1 MDIIDVEVLNIGTS
15 LTGGKKELHVG
26 KGTLNIREAVR
37 NSNTATSVVIPL
49 VYEPKSYKK
58 GFVRMTAT
66 IKESAVNDTS
76 KNAVVATAAS
86 DEVKSIAPE
95 TSKKV
100 EPAIASDTK
109 PATEEVSKK
118 VEPVSGGSVAA
129 VDTSKK
135 TDPTPPSSNAT
146 VKSDT
151 TADTKPVAADVSKKV
166 VPDDDDEE
174 ELKILPVNGS
184 QKYFITKITAK
195 DIKNVEMLGSND
207 NFLQLNIGNK
217 WSAETTVLEGSG
229 ATASWNFTVEKDKK
243 MAIELSNQEVLTYS
257 LTHSLTYLLTHLLT
271 HSLHYSLTHSLTY
284 SLTHSLR
291 LQVTI

>member
-15 LTGGKKELHVG
+15 LAGGKKELHVG

-37 NSNTATSVVIPL
+37 NSNTGTHSLTYSLIYSVTYSLTYTATSVLIPL
-49 VYEPKSYKK
+49 IYEPKSYKK

-66 IKESAVNDTS
+66 IKDAAVNDTS

-86 DEVKSIAPE
+86 EEVKSIAPE
-95 TSKKV
+95 TSKKAETV
-100 EPAIASDTK
+100 IASDTK
-109 PATEEVSKK
+109 PA
-118 VEPVSGGSVAA
+118 A

-135 TDPTPPSSNAT
+135 ADATPPSSNAA
-146 VKSDT
+146 VKSDNT
-151 TADTKPVAADVSKKV
+151 PANTKPVAAEVSKKAV
-166 VPDDDDEE
+166 TDDDDDE

-195 DIKNVEMLGSND
+195 DLKNVEMFGSND

-229 ATASWNFTVEKDKK
+229 ATASWNYTVEKDKK
-243 MAIELSNQEVLTYS
+243 MTIELSNQEVLTYS
-257 LTHSLTYLLTHLLT
+257 PTHL
-271 HSLHYSLTHSLTY
+271 LTY
-284 SLTHSLR
+284 SLTHSLTHSH
-291 LQVTI
+291 LLTHSITHSLIN